1 MHIPDG
7 FVSAPIAAA
16 GFVAAGVALA
26 VAVRLSNRRL
36 EERLVP
42 LMGVMAAFIFA
53 AQMMNFPVAGGTS
66 GHLLGAAL
74 VTILLG
80 PSAAMIVMAC
90 VVGVQALIFQDGGV
104 AAMGTNVFNMA
115 VVPVVLSYA
124 VYNGLKPLGALNG
137 AAGYLAAF
145 AAAWVSVEAAALFA
159 SLELTASGTS
169 PLHVVL
175 PAMLG
180 VHAFI
185 GIGEGL
191 ITVAALAFIA
201 SVRGDMFAWQ
211 REGIVE
217 SR

>member
-159 SLELTASGTS
+159 SLELAASGTS

>member
-1 MHIPDG
+1 
-7 FVSAPIAAA
+7 
-16 GFVAAGVALA
+16 
-26 VAVRLSNRRL
+26 
-36 EERLVP
+36 LV
-42 LMGVMAAFIFA
+42 L
-53 AQMMNFPVAGGTS
+53 T
-66 GHLLGAAL
+66 
-74 VTILLG
+74 
-80 PSAAMIVMAC
+80 C

-159 SLELTASGTS
+159 SLELAASGTS